1 MSAIDKRVPLGYSV
15 SMVTV
20 IDHPES
26 AIVVPDSVRAAAER
40 SVGKFSASIAK
51 TPAKAGTD
59 DHLNVEKSRKRAQ
72 LLGRYEPLSNKKL
85 LEIGSGF
92 GTNLAT
98 WIKSYQVDGYGTE
111 PDGVGFGT
119 SFSSSREL
127 FVANGIDPERIF
139 PAKGEN
145 LPFEDASFEIV
156 YSANVLEHTENPL
169 KVLEEAVR
177 VLRPGGILHFEMP
190 NFLSYFEGHYMV
202 PQPPILWRSLLP
214 HWVRLL
220 GRDPSFARTIRTEI
234 NPMWCR
240 RAVRQLSKKYPV
252 KLLSLGDEI
261 FLDRLAQPFHFEMER
276 TARKLETVIA
286 VVQRLNVGNWIGR
299 TIVAAQGYYPIYLT
313 LRREGAPEHDAIA

>member
-1 MSAIDKRVPLGYSV
+1 MVAVSVHPKSAI
-15 SMVTV
+15 
-20 IDHPES
+20 I
-26 AIVVPDSVRAAAER
+26 VPDSVRAAADR
-40 SVGKFSASIAK
+40 LFCGSASETTAS
-51 TPAKAGTD
+51 
-59 DHLNVEKSRKRAQ
+59 DHLNVEKSLKRAQ
-72 LLGRYEPLSNKKL
+72 LLGRYESLGNKKL

-92 GTNLAT
+92 GTNLAL
-98 WIKSYQVDGYGTE
+98 WINSFQVDGYGVE
-111 PDGVGFGT
+111 PDGFAT

-127 FVANGIDPERIF
+127 FIANGIDPERIF

-202 PQPPILWRSLLP
+202 LQPPILWRSLLP
-214 HWVRLL
+214 RWVRLL

-234 NPMWCR
+234 NPVWCR

-261 FLDRLAQPFHFEMER
+261 FLDRLAQPFHFETES
-276 TARKLETVIA
+276 TARKLQTVIA
-286 VVQRLNVGNWIGR
+286 IVQRLNVGNWIGR

-313 LRREGAPEHDAIA
+313 LRRETVTEHQVIGLAAQTVYSVYTGNSERPRSAAT